1 MLTSCSLPELCGIDL
16 SMKPQRCVTR
26 SSIEDDCGSEDE
38 QLDYSGKSSPST
50 VQQNSSTD
58 EHPLKNINLS
68 NSASALNRSISSSA
82 SPQPYDLSPR
92 SSPDSVRSGHQ
103 PFSPLSPI
111 LNQITMNQLYYNN
124 PAYQSLFKQQ
134 SAALYR
140 QMLGQQ
146 LLSNAA
152 ALNAA
157 STPAEQLALNL
168 AASLYGPNLTSAL
181 SSMAALNANLN
192 SSSSLNKHRNVL
204 SEQQQLASK
213 LSSNL
218 AGLSNLSNSSANK
231 SSPVRR
237 AMKRDRDSNLLD
249 NLNVVCASPLSTNTD
264 LSMDGCSQDAQNENN
279 TSQLVV
285 PHHLPLKMAKY
296 QKKFKP
302 DLLDRDDLKKLQE
315 FAAQPAAQPKQQPTT
330 DKLLQSYYP
339 RPLQPNGRKD
349 SGHFSCSNCSKSYST
364 ESGLSKHLEFH
375 CDSNEKNRKE
385 FSCKLCPKVYTSMG
399 ALKMHIRTHT
409 LPCKCENC
417 GKSFSRPWLLQ
428 GHMRTHTGEKPFSC
442 QICDRP
448 FADRSNLRAHLQTHS
463 DVKKYQCKQCDKTFS
478 RMSLLT
484 KHSEQHGGAH

>member
-1 MLTSCSLPELCGIDL
+1 
-16 SMKPQRCVTR
+16 MKPQRCVTR

-68 NSASALNRSISSSA
+68 NSANNRSISSSA

-111 LNQITMNQLYYNN
+111 LNQITMNQLYN

-140 QMLGQQ
+140 QILGQQ

-157 STPAEQLALNL
+157 STPEQLALNL
-168 AASLYGPNLTSAL
+168 AASLYGPSLTSAL
-181 SSMAALNANLN
+181 SSVAALNANLN
-192 SSSSLNKHRNVL
+192 SSASLNKHRSVL

-218 AGLSNLSNSSANK
+218 AGLSNLSNSSVNK
-231 SSPVRR
+231 PSPVRR
-237 AMKRDRDSNLLD
+237 SVKRDRDSNLLD

-264 LSMDGCSQDAQNENN
+264 LSMDCSSQDAQNENN

-302 DLLDRDDLKKLQE
+302 DLLDRDDLKLSE
-315 FAAQPAAQPKQQPTT
+315 FAAQPAVQSKQQPIAATE
-330 DKLLQSYYP
+330 KLLLNNYCP

-349 SGHFSCSNCSKSYST
+349 SGHFSCSNCNKSYST
-364 ESGLSKHLEFH
+364 ESGRNKHREFH

-385 FSCKLCPKVYTSMG
+385 FSCKVCPKVYTSMG

-409 LPCKCENC
+409 LPCKCDNC

-442 QICDRP
+442 QVCGRP
-448 FADRSNLRAHLQTHS
+448 FADRSNLRAHQQTHS
-463 DVKKYQCKQCDKTFS
+463 DVKKYRCTLCEKTFS

-484 KHSEQHGGAH
+484 KHSEQHGGAN